1 MANITIAYSG
11 FTGTSTRVVRANS
24 ISVGFKR
31 DIIAEP
37 NAVFSSTLLAE
48 VQTQGVENP
57 RYSLQGVHLA
67 GYGETTTK
75 TYNLVTSTFDNT
87 SIMTWAD
94 LQVLAKVQYTGAN
107 QPILRL
113 AYGAVNALIPLSGY
127 AGTTTIPVILESFNL
142 NLDARDSKDAY
153 RPSLTMNLIETE

>member
-11 FTGTSTRVVRANS
+11 FTGSSTRVVRANS

-31 DIIAEP
+31 DLQAEP
-37 NAVFSSTLLAE
+37 NANFSSTVLAE

-67 GYGETTTK
+67 GYGETTT
-75 TYNLVTSTFDNT
+75 LAFGVAT
-87 SIMTWAD
+87 SILTWAD
-94 LQVLAKVQYTGAN
+94 LYTLSKIQYNGTN
-107 QPILRL
+107 QPILRVG
-113 AYGAVNALIPLSGY
+113 YGPTNALQTLSGY

-153 RPSLTMNLIETE
+153 RPSLNINLLETD